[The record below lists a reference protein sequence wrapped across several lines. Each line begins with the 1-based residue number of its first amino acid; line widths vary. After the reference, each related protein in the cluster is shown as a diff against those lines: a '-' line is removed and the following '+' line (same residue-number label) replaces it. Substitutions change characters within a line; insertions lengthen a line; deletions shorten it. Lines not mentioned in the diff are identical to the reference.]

1 MKINGITLYR
11 TTEAGRYF
19 HAHPYYQLHF
29 ILSGVGSY
37 EIAGRCAIK
46 ARPELF
52 FVVPPNRLHRI
63 SLPGN
68 RPLLEYLIDMAPEAD
83 DDPVKKLLDSE
94 LGGMKLFDGVSI
106 NRKYFEAKR
115 EQFGSD
121 NPYARR
127 AAELGL
133 LSWLY
138 AFCSRKIAIAHGV
151 ETQKPD
157 VVELALEILQE
168 NIEKPLD
175 LEMLARRVGIN
186 RFSLVRKFSDQVGIS
201 PMKYYARLKLECAAI
216 LLRESVLE
224 VGTIAERLC
233 FADPYHFSKR
243 FKAAYAVS
251 PSSFRK
257 QARQSLPIPTVIP

>member
-1 MKINGITLYR
+1 MYIVDECISKIDCCLTRGEPERRQTVCQKGAGMKINGITLYR

-94 LGGMKLFDGVSI
+94 LGG
-106 NRKYFEAKR
+106 
-115 EQFGSD
+115 
-121 NPYARR
+121 
-127 AAELGL
+127 
-133 LSWLY
+133 
-138 AFCSRKIAIAHGV
+138 AHATGYCN
-151 ETQKPD
+151 TCD
-157 VVELALEILQE
+157 
-168 NIEKPLD
+168 
-175 LEMLARRVGIN
+175 
-186 RFSLVRKFSDQVGIS
+186 
-201 PMKYYARLKLECAAI
+201 
-216 LLRESVLE
+216 
-224 VGTIAERLC
+224 
-233 FADPYHFSKR
+233 
-243 FKAAYAVS
+243 
-251 PSSFRK
+251 
-257 QARQSLPIPTVIP
+257 